1 MAQDTG
7 AKGPGRAASRRRAAI
22 AAIAAVAI
30 IAGAAGYGAGV
41 ATGRTGEDQPD
52 RTWIETTAEA
62 AGERTEDVIARQFR
76 GLDVAMIEIEHRYVE
91 LYFAVQD
98 GNWEYAE
105 HQIEHMERA
114 MDMALERRPA
124 RAASARAYFYPP
136 LERLEAT
143 VQAED
148 ADAFATEFEAFRRAC
163 NACHVAEDEPAF
175 VVGMPTAR
183 RTTVGGPST

>member
-1 MAQDTG
+1 MTQVTRTNG
-7 AKGPGRAASRRRAAI
+7 AGGAASGRHVVI

-41 ATGRTGEDQPD
+41 VTGRTGDDQPD

-62 AGERTEDVIARQFR
+62 AGERPEDVIARQFR

-91 LYFAVQD
+91 LYFAAQD

-124 RAASARAYFYPP
+124 RAGSARAFFYPP

-148 ADAFATEFEAFRRAC
+148 ADGFATEFEAFRRAC
-163 NACHVAEDEPAF
+163 NACHAAEDEPAF
-175 VVGMPTAR
+175 VVGVPTAR
-183 RTTVGGPST
+183 RTTIGGPAT